1 MARKKIAPGTAVEV
15 LLTPDERSLLLEHTF
30 AGPDLTGRLRMAQM
44 KGAKIAVR
52 YTLDDLDE
60 LMGYVAAEANHS
72 EDMKL
77 QEKLDALFERL
88 KKEMESYDD
97 GGWQESF

>member
-15 LLTPDERSLLLEHTF
+15 LFTPDERSLVLDHTF
-30 AGPDLTGRLRMAQM
+30 AGPDLTDRLHMAPM
-44 KGAKIAVR
+44 KGAKLAVR
-52 YTLDDLDE
+52 YTLDALDE